1 MSAETTETF
10 SARYGRWAI
19 VAGASEGVG
28 AYAAEEL
35 AARGLDL
42 LLTARNAAALDEIAD
57 RIRQQHDVE
66 VRTLPLDLTVPDAV
80 EQILT
85 AVAGLE
91 VGLLLYVP
99 GAVHNSQLF
108 LDQNFDLPTRMVTL
122 NCTVPMALVHALAPA
137 MRDRGRGGLVLVG
150 SVGCFVG
157 SPRTVVYSAAKAFQ
171 VTLTEGLWAELHEDG
186 VDVLSAVIGSTTT
199 PGRARTLGV
208 GIDETLDMSSEDVAR
223 EIVENIAHG
232 PSRVIAK
239 LTSGIGPLAEPWS
252 EFRATALAT
261 MIEAVK
267 GFTDRAT
274 SEGVH

>member
-1 MSAETTETF
+1 MGATTTEF
-10 SARYGRWAI
+10 AQRYGRWAI

-28 AYAAEEL
+28 ACAAEEL

-42 LLTARNAAALDEIAD
+42 LLTARNASALDEVAAGL
-57 RIRQQHDVE
+57 RQRHDVE

-80 EQILT
+80 DQILG
-85 AVAGLE
+85 AVDGLE

-108 LDQNFDLPTRMVTL
+108 LERNLELPMRMVTL

-137 MRDRGRGGLVLVG
+137 MRERGRGGLVLVG
-150 SVGCFVG
+150 SLGCFIG
-157 SPRTVVYSAAKAFQ
+157 SPRTVAYNAAKAFQ

-208 GIDETLDMSSEDVAR
+208 KIDESLDMSSEDVALG
-223 EIVENIAHG
+223 IIENIANG
-232 PSRVIAK
+232 PSQIVAK
-239 LTSGIGPLAEPWS
+239 LTSGLGPLAEPWS

-261 MIEAVK
+261 MIEAMK
-267 GFTDRAT
+267 EFTERTT